1 MRVNADGSVVC
12 GIDWRAALSARGVQV
27 IAESSLG
34 SWLKDSAHCP
44 QLSVVANQALAF
56 FSPGNPVTVAFCPE
70 KAEEVSL
77 GLIPNQLEE
86 IGFANFTTPQS

>member
-1 MRVNADGSVVC
+1 MRVNADGNVVC
-12 GIDWRAALSARGVQV
+12 SIDRRTALSARGVEV
-27 IAESSLG
+27 ISESSLG

-44 QLSVVANQALAF
+44 QLPVVANQARTFL
-56 FSPGNPVTVAFCPE
+56 SWKSGDSCFCPE